1 MRHQSFSW
9 SQAAGFALL
18 LILSFPSR
26 ATGTAPDGRKLFTDK
41 ACVACHNIGA
51 PSIGPGPELT
61 QVALHR
67 DPAWLRAWL
76 TDPQKIKKGTI
87 MPKPAWKSPDE
98 LEAVIAY
105 LESVKHA
112 VPAADSSNGERLFAD
127 YNCGACHAMRG
138 KGGKP
143 QFPDLVVESKHHD
156 AAFLDRW
163 LTNPAAVD
171 PKTFMARFPLTP
183 TQRKALVT
191 YIVSLAKK

>member
-1 MRHQSFSW
+1 MSLRR
-9 SQAAGFALL
+9 GFVTAVWLVSALA
-18 LILSFPSR
+18 LSLG
-26 ATGTAPDGRKLFTDK
+26 ATVTRGAPDGKKLFAEK
-41 ACVACHNIGA
+41 ACTACHNIGA

-61 QVALHR
+61 QVTLHR

-76 TDPQKIKKGTI
+76 TDPQKIRKGTI

-105 LESVKHA
+105 LESVRHP
-112 VPAADSSNGERLFAD
+112 VPAADSTNGQRLFAD
-127 YNCGACHAMRG
+127 YNCGACHAVHG

-143 QFPDLVVESKHHD
+143 QFPDLAMESSAHS

-163 LTNPAAVD
+163 LEDPAAVN

-183 TQRKALVT
+183 TQRKSLVT